1 MGCITSH
8 GRPPAKPSQWA
19 WEIVTTP
26 SGQKKKQ
33 LVKKVVADDRQSK

>member
-1 MGCITSH
+1 MGSITSS
-8 GRPPAKPSQWA
+8 GTRPRQTSKWV

>member
-1 MGCITSH
+1 MGSITSN
-8 GRPPAKPSQWA
+8 GLRPSQPSKWV

-33 LVKKVVADDRQSK
+33 LVKKVADDREGK